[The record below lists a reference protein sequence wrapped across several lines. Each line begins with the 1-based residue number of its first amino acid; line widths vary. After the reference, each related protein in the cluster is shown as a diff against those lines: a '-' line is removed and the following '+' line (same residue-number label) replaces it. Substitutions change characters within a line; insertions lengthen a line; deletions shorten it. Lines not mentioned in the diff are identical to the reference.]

1 MSRLVSRLVTN
12 TFGFGV
18 LLRRLAE
25 RRLAKASLYD
35 QAAGE
40 VDSSVVVV
48 LTVLSVTEPAI
59 SALRDPGTKMGHEK
73 ISAE

>member
-1 MSRLVSRLVTN
+1 M
-12 TFGFGV
+12 
-18 LLRRLAE
+18 AE

-48 LTVLSVTEPAI
+48 LTVFSVTEPAI